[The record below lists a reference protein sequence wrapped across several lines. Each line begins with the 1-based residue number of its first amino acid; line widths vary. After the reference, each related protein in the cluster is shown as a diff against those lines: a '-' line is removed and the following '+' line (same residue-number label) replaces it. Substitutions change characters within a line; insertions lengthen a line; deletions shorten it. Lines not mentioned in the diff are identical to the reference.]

1 MKFLFTL
8 WICLLIITSAAHA
21 QEHGFKFGEVTYS
34 ELGIKSYPRDTS
46 ASAVVLNEFGEAYFD
61 SDNNYN
67 LLFIYHVKIKIL
79 KKDGL
84 SQADIQIPLRKS
96 SMSGKEETIR
106 KITASAFTIVNGSMR
121 EFKVEPKNI
130 FSENKNKYWNIK
142 KFAIPNVQVG
152 SVIEYEYILESPFI
166 QNFKS
171 WEFQSEI
178 PKIQSEYWPKIP
190 ANYVYSISLK
200 GFQEL
205 SKKEDELV
213 RDCFSVTGN
222 GKADCILYK
231 FAMKDIPAFK
241 EEDYMTAKSNFVST
255 INFELSEIKFF
266 DGRVDKITKEWK
278 DAEQELA
285 QEEKFGIQIKR
296 GKNILDDH
304 VDIISGSEIDPL
316 VKAQKIY
323 DFIKFWYLWDGVYW
337 MYSEYGIKKAFDKKE
352 GNAGDINLSLIA
364 ALKYAGFNVEPMI
377 LSTRENGLATE
388 LFPVL
393 TDFNYVIAKLN
404 IGDKVYLLDATD
416 DYLHFGMIPMRCLN
430 GKGRVLGEKGSYWYD
445 LKATDKLKRTTM
457 LNLKLE
463 SDGYARGTIQKTYFG
478 YEASSVRKELASFQT
493 EQEYIDDLNSK
504 SKNIHIQKFELQN
517 VEDLEKP
524 LVVKLDVEIEV
535 FDDMKNKLFL
545 FNPFILNKI
554 DENPFKSNE
563 RLYPVDYGAPV
574 DHVTILNLEYPAD
587 FVIESLP
594 EKVAMSL
601 PNTGGRYI
609 FDMQNLGNKLTMS
622 NSMQISKPVFS
633 SGEYHYLKEL
643 YNRIIQ
649 VQNADLVFKRK

>member
-1 MKFLFTL
+1 
-8 WICLLIITSAAHA
+8 
-21 QEHGFKFGEVTYS
+21 
-34 ELGIKSYPRDTS
+34 
-46 ASAVVLNEFGEAYFD
+46 
-61 SDNNYN
+61 
-67 LLFIYHVKIKIL
+67 
-79 KKDGL
+79 
-84 SQADIQIPLRKS
+84 
-96 SMSGKEETIR
+96 
-106 KITASAFTIVNGSMR
+106 
-121 EFKVEPKNI
+121 
-130 FSENKNKYWNIK
+130 
-142 KFAIPNVQVG
+142 
-152 SVIEYEYILESPFI
+152 
-166 QNFKS
+166 
-171 WEFQSEI
+171 
-178 PKIQSEYWPKIP
+178 
-190 ANYVYSISLK
+190 
-200 GFQEL
+200 
-205 SKKEDELV
+205 
-213 RDCFSVTGN
+213 
-222 GKADCILYK
+222 
-231 FAMKDIPAFK
+231 
-241 EEDYMTAKSNFVST
+241 
-255 INFELSEIKFF
+255 
-266 DGRVDKITKEWK
+266 
-278 DAEQELA
+278 
-285 QEEKFGIQIKR
+285 
-296 GKNILDDH
+296 
-304 VDIISGSEIDPL
+304 
-316 VKAQKIY
+316 
-323 DFIKFWYLWDGVYW
+323 LWDGVYW

-404 IGDKVYLLDATD
+404 IDDKVYLLDATD

-430 GKGRVLGEKGSYWYD
+430 GKGRVLGEKGSYWYE

-574 DHVTILNLEYPAD
+574 DHITILNLEYPAD

>member
-1 MKFLFTL
+1 MKFLYTL
-8 WICLLIITSAAHA
+8 SVGLLIIANTSLA
-21 QEHGFKFGEVTYS
+21 QNSGFKFGEVTYS

-46 ASAVVLNEFGEAYFD
+46 ASAIVLNEFGEAYFD

-67 LLFIYHVKIKIL
+67 LLFEYHVKIKIL
-79 KKDGL
+79 KTDGL
-84 SQADIQIPLRKS
+84 SQADIQIPLYKS
-96 SMSGKEETIR
+96 STSGKEETIR

-121 EFKVEPKNI
+121 EFKVEPKDI
-130 FSENKNKYWNIK
+130 FSENTNKYRNMK

-152 SVIEYEYILESPFI
+152 SVIEYEYTLESPFM
-166 QNFKS
+166 QNFRS
-171 WEFQSEI
+171 WEFQSDI
-178 PKIQSEYWPKIP
+178 PKVQSEYWPKIP
-190 ANYVYSISLK
+190 ANYVYNISLK

-213 RDCFSVTGN
+213 RDCFSVSGN
-222 GKADCILYK
+222 GKADCIRYK

-241 EEDYMTAKSNFVST
+241 EEDYMTAKSNFLSA

-278 DAEQELA
+278 DAEQELM
-285 QEEKFGIQIKR
+285 QYEKFGIQIKR

-304 VDIISGSEIDPL
+304 IDVISGSETDAL

-323 DFIKFWYLWDGVYW
+323 DFIKFWYYWDGVYW

-364 ALKYAGFNVEPMI
+364 ALKYAELNVEPMI

-388 LFPVL
+388 LYPVL

-416 DYLHFGMIPMRCLN
+416 DYLHFGMIPIRCLN
-430 GKGRVLGEKGSYWYD
+430 GKGRVLGEKGSYWYE
-445 LKATDKLKRTTM
+445 LKPTDKQKRTTT
-457 LNLKLE
+457 LSLKLE

-478 YEASSVRKELASFQT
+478 YEAASVRKELASFQT
-493 EQEYIDDLNSK
+493 EKEYIDDLNNK
-504 SKNIHIQKFELQN
+504 SKNIHIQKFEFQN
-517 VEDLEKP
+517 VKELEKP
-524 LVVKLDVEIEV
+524 LAIKLDVEMEV
-535 FDDMKNKLFL
+535 FDDMNNKLFL

-574 DHVTILNLEYPAD
+574 DHVTILTLEYPSD
-587 FVIESLP
+587 FIIESIP
-594 EKVAMSL
+594 EKVAMAL

-609 FDMQNLGNKLTMS
+609 FDIQNLGNKLTMS
-622 NSMQISKPVFS
+622 NSMQIAKPVFS
-633 SGEYHYLKEL
+633 SQEYHYLKEL
-643 YNRIIQ
+643 YNRILQ
-649 VQNADLVFKRK
+649 VQNADMVFKRK